1 MIRNMT
7 LGQYYPVNTVIHA
20 LDARVKVVSA
30 FVYIISLFIVNDF
43 KGLLLGFLFLFICIF
58 ISKVPVRLIFRSV
71 KPIVPLVTITFLFNL
86 FLSKG
91 TILAKFWIFE
101 ITDEGVYHSVYM
113 ASRLLLLVVVSSLL
127 TLTTNPVNISDGVEK
142 LLSPF
147 KKIGLPAHEIA
158 MMMMIALR
166 FIPTLME
173 ESDKIIKAQKA
184 RGADFEN
191 GFVIA
196 RAKALV
202 PIVIPLFISA
212 FRIAADLA
220 MAMEA
225 RCYKGGEGRT
235 KMKPLILGSND
246 LVSILVMIIFIVA
259 MITERVIF

>member
-7 LGQYYPVNTVIHA
+7 LGQYYPANTVIHA

-58 ISKVPVRLIFRSV
+58 ISV

>member
-1 MIRNMT
+1 MKKI
-7 LGQYYPVNTVIHA
+7 
-20 LDARVKVVSA
+20 KV
-30 FVYIISLFIVNDF
+30 
-43 KGLLLGFLFLFICIF
+43 C
-58 ISKVPVRLIFRSV
+58 SV
-71 KPIVPLVTITFLFNL
+71 L
-86 FLSKG
+86 
-91 TILAKFWIFE
+91 
-101 ITDEGVYHSVYM
+101 
-113 ASRLLLLVVVSSLL
+113 
-127 TLTTNPVNISDGVEK
+127 

-158 MMMMIALR
+158 MMIIIALR

-246 LVSILVMIIFIVA
+246 LVSILV
-259 MITERVIF
+259 ITL

>member
-1 MIRNMT
+1 M
-7 LGQYYPVNTVIHA
+7 
-20 LDARVKVVSA
+20 
-30 FVYIISLFIVNDF
+30 
-43 KGLLLGFLFLFICIF
+43 
-58 ISKVPVRLIFRSV
+58 
-71 KPIVPLVTITFLFNL
+71 
-86 FLSKG
+86 
-91 TILAKFWIFE
+91 
-101 ITDEGVYHSVYM
+101 
-113 ASRLLLLVVVSSLL
+113 
-127 TLTTNPVNISDGVEK
+127 
-142 LLSPF
+142 SPF